1 MATEEFIIRI
11 PPYHYI
17 HVLDQNSNVSRVEV
31 GPKTYIRQDNERVLF
46 APMRMVTVPPRH
58 YCTVAN
64 PVSRDAQGLVLF
76 DVTGQVRLRHADLEI
91 RLAQDPF
98 PLYPGEVLEKDITP
112 LQVVLPNTALHLKAL
127 LDFEDKDGDKV
138 VAGDEWLFEGPGT
151 YIPRKEV
158 EVVEIIQATIIRQNQ
173 ALRLRARKEC
183 WDRDGKERVTGEEWL
198 VTTVGA
204 YLPAVFEEVL
214 DLVDAVILT
223 EKTALHLRARRNFR
237 DFRGVSR
244 RTGEEWLVTVQDTE
258 AHVPD
263 VHEEVLGVVPITTL
277 GPHNYCVILD
287 PVGPDGK
294 NQLGQKRVVKGEKSF
309 FLQPGEQL
317 EQGIQD
323 VYVLSEQQGLLLRAL
338 QPLEEGEDEEK
349 VSHQAGD
356 HWLIRGPLEYV
367 PSAKVEVVEERQAI
381 PLDENE
387 GIYVQDVKTGKV
399 RAVIGSTYMLTQDE
413 VLWEKELPPGVEELL
428 NKGQDPLA
436 DRGEKDTAKS
446 LQPLAPRNKTRVV
459 SYRVPHNAAVQVYD
473 YREKRARHFEV
484 NDRKDPQETAKLFSV
499 PDFVGDACKAIASR
513 VRGAVASVTFDD
525 FHKNSARII
534 RTAVFGFETSEAKGP
549 DGMALPR
556 PRDQAVFP
564 QNGLVVSSVDV
575 QSVEPVDQRT
585 RDALQRSVQ
594 LAIEITTNS
603 QEAAAKHEAQRLE
616 QEARG
621 RLERQKILDQSEA
634 EKARKELLELEA
646 LSMAVESTGTAKAE
660 AESRAEAA
668 RIEGEGSVL
677 QAKLK
682 AQALAIETEAELQR
696 VQKVRELELV
706 YARAQLELEV
716 SKAQQLAEVEVK
728 KFKQMTEAIGPST
741 IRDLAVAGPE
751 MQVKL
756 LQSLGLKSTLIT
768 DGSTP
773 INLFNT
779 AFGLLGMG
787 PEGQPLGRRVASG
800 PSPGEGISPQ
810 SAQAPQAPGDNHV
823 VPVLR

>member
-1 MATEEFIIRI
+1 M
-11 PPYHYI
+11 
-17 HVLDQNSNVSRVEV
+17 
-31 GPKTYIRQDNERVLF
+31 
-46 APMRMVTVPPRH
+46 
-58 YCTVAN
+58 
-64 PVSRDAQGLVLF
+64 
-76 DVTGQVRLRHADLEI
+76 
-91 RLAQDPF
+91 
-98 PLYPGEVLEKDITP
+98 
-112 LQVVLPNTALHLKAL
+112 
-127 LDFEDKDGDKV
+127 
-138 VAGDEWLFEGPGT
+138 
-151 YIPRKEV
+151 
-158 EVVEIIQATIIRQNQ
+158 
-173 ALRLRARKEC
+173 
-183 WDRDGKERVTGEEWL
+183 
-198 VTTVGA
+198 
-204 YLPAVFEEVL
+204 
-214 DLVDAVILT
+214 
-223 EKTALHLRARRNFR
+223 
-237 DFRGVSR
+237 
-244 RTGEEWLVTVQDTE
+244 
-258 AHVPD
+258 
-263 VHEEVLGVVPITTL
+263 
-277 GPHNYCVILD
+277 
-287 PVGPDGK
+287 
-294 NQLGQKRVVKGEKSF
+294 
-309 FLQPGEQL
+309 
-317 EQGIQD
+317 
-323 VYVLSEQQGLLLRAL
+323 
-338 QPLEEGEDEEK
+338 
-349 VSHQAGD
+349 
-356 HWLIRGPLEYV
+356 
-367 PSAKVEVVEERQAI
+367 
-381 PLDENE
+381 
-387 GIYVQDVKTGKV
+387 
-399 RAVIGSTYMLTQDE
+399 
-413 VLWEKELPPGVEELL
+413 
-428 NKGQDPLA
+428 
-436 DRGEKDTAKS
+436 
-446 LQPLAPRNKTRVV
+446 
-459 SYRVPHNAAVQVYD
+459 
-473 YREKRARHFEV
+473 
-484 NDRKDPQETAKLFSV
+484 
-499 PDFVGDACKAIASR
+499 
-513 VRGAVASVTFDD
+513 ASVTFDD

-556 PRDQAVFP
+556 PRDRAVFP

-741 IRDLAVAGPE
+741 IRDLAMAGPE

-773 INLFNT
+773 INLFST

-787 PEGQPLGRRVASG
+787 PEGQPLGRRVTSG
-800 PSPGEGISPQ
+800 PSPREGMSPQ
-810 SAQAPQAPGDNHV
+810 SAEAPQAPGDNHV
-823 VPVLR
+823 VPVLH